1 MPAGPPARV
10 QPADESDEEDGS
22 PEREVDVFAREARV
36 VEEGRRE
43 GQQAGE
49 DQRRDA
55 PELAAQQNGQDDQR
69 GATDGGVHARGGN
82 CRSEDEVDQGIA
94 MELVRPV
101 HHRVV
106 VVLGARIA
114 SCDALP
120 HVIFEA
126 LPQVPRIR
134 GVQALVVVQGAR
146 AEIPEAHDGADKGE
160 RAVEDPLDGRDA
172 RADHLAGERL
182 CCVNRRLDRELARRA
197 GPPAWLHGLLRRHY
211 SLAPCALPCRHPHAG

>member
-1 MPAGPPARV
+1 
-10 QPADESDEEDGS
+10 
-22 PEREVDVFAREARV
+22 
-36 VEEGRRE
+36 
-43 GQQAGE
+43 
-49 DQRRDA
+49 
-55 PELAAQQNGQDDQR
+55 
-69 GATDGGVHARGGN
+69 
-82 CRSEDEVDQGIA
+82 

-160 RAVEDPLDGRDA
+160 RAVEGPLDWRDA
-172 RADHLAGERL
+172 RAHHLAAESLRFFSRRRRDL
-182 CCVNRRLDRELARRA
+182 FCCA
-197 GPPAWLHGLLRRHY
+197 GAPAWLLDQLAV
-211 SLAPCALPCRHPHAG
+211 SLVVYGKVAAWWTPGHAH